1 LIHFSNHTARLY
13 QKGDLSAFWREGSL
27 VQGLMFFWLLAI
39 VASSQ
44 ILAGGSRSEFYHPDE
59 PAHFVTGVMVHEYLR
74 SGNLAH
80 PVEFAEDFYLRY
92 PKVAFGHWP
101 PLFYLI
107 QGLWYF
113 PFGVSK
119 ASALTLVGALALA
132 TACCLY
138 AWLQSRTSRLAAL
151 LATSLFLILP
161 LSRLHSTRVSSE
173 MLVEFFCLLG
183 MMSLVMALENGSWRR
198 WGCYVL
204 CVALGLLTKE
214 TALPLFLCLPLAI
227 VMSGRLDLLRSGK
240 LVTAL
245 GIAAFALVAL
255 ARWKMNNENGWH
267 GMRSFEQLGRWIG
280 SNANLSNSIA
290 GHLELAHPLVLFV
303 ALLSVIQCVI
313 ATFTGSASASSQVL
327 CAVATAGILAS
338 LAFGWLLGSFETRY
352 LMPAM
357 MPLSLLFAIGLGNIF
372 RSIGRRSKPLGYC
385 VVTSL
390 GLASICLSMKPL
402 PSRTLGFS
410 AVAKT
415 IDAPVN
421 PTVILVSSDSSGEGS
436 FIVERMLHDE
446 HRSAIVL
453 RASKVLGGSDW
464 SGEGYRLVYETDAEM
479 LDFLLT
485 FPVHF
490 IVYDHQAWRNAEPER
505 HHRMLLEILRSDPA
519 RFDEVKRFPLTRGGQ
534 RVDDAI
540 SIFKNHTPTSH
551 LHPIAERSVQHSSA
565 RLRIENTVILRPSLA
580 PSVAYKNNG

>member
-1 LIHFSNHTARLY
+1 
-13 QKGDLSAFWREGSL
+13 
-27 VQGLMFFWLLAI
+27 
-39 VASSQ
+39 
-44 ILAGGSRSEFYHPDE
+44 
-59 PAHFVTGVMVHEYLR
+59 
-74 SGNLAH
+74 
-80 PVEFAEDFYLRY
+80 LRY

-101 PLFYLI
+101 PLFYLF
-107 QGLWYF
+107 QGFWYF

-119 ASALTLVGALALA
+119 ASALILVGALAVV

-138 AWLQSRTSRLAAL
+138 AWLQSRTSRMAAL
-151 LATSLFLILP
+151 LATSLFLTMP

-173 MLVEFFCLLG
+173 MLVELFCLLG
-183 MMSLVMALENGSWRR
+183 MMSLVMVLENGNWRC
-198 WGCYVL
+198 WACYVL

-214 TALPLFLCLPLAI
+214 TALPLLFCLPLAI
-227 VMSGRLDLLRSGK
+227 VMSGRLDLLRNGK
-240 LVTAL
+240 LMTAL

-255 ARWKMNNENGWH
+255 ARLKMNNENGWH

-290 GHLELAHPLVLFV
+290 GHVELAHPLVFTV
-303 ALLSVIQCVI
+303 ALLGIIQGVLP
-313 ATFTGSASASSQVL
+313 AFTASASASSQVL

-357 MPLSLLFAIGLGNIF
+357 MPLSLLFAIGLGFIF
-372 RSIGRRSKPLGYC
+372 RSFSQRSKPLGYC
-385 VVTSL
+385 VVTLL
-390 GLASICLSMKPL
+390 GLASIGLSMKPL

-410 AVAKT
+410 AVAKA

-446 HRSAIVL
+446 HKSAIVL
-453 RASKVLGGSDW
+453 RASKVLGGSAW
-464 SGEGYRLVYETDAEM
+464 SGEGYRLVYETEAEM
-479 LDFLLT
+479 LDYLLT

-505 HHRMLLEILRSDPA
+505 HHRMLLEVLRSAPA
-519 RFDEVKRFPLTRGGQ
+519 SFDEVKRFPLTRGRH
-534 RVDDAI
+534 RVDEAI
-540 SIFKNHTPTSH
+540 SLFKKSTATSH
-551 LHPIAERSVQHSSA
+551 LQPIAEPSVQHSSA
-565 RLRIENTVILRPSLA
+565 RLAIENAGILKPSLA
-580 PSVAYKNNG
+580 PTVAHKNNG